1 MTDGELLGGTEP
13 KGRFATLR
21 IALVR
26 AVAGRRRRSIAMIS
40 ATVALAALAVGS
52 LIVLGDGGH
61 QDVTIELGGPLV
73 FHPMPEFLADL
84 RPAGGRTPHLR
95 LAIVVQ
101 TTEDDAAEIE
111 RRQVELMAAIQL
123 ELRDMSQADL
133 VGREGAE
140 RLRGVL
146 RDAINREIAP
156 AQVRTVLFTQ
166 FLLD

>member
-1 MTDGELLGGTEP
+1 VTDGELLGEAEP

-21 IALVR
+21 AVLVR
-26 AVAGRRRRSIAMIS
+26 IVAARRRRSVAVVS
-40 ATVALAALAVGS
+40 ATAAVVVLAVGS
-52 LIVLGDGGH
+52 LIVLDHGGR

-73 FHPMPEFLADL
+73 FYPMPEFLADL